1 MTELEA
7 LKWDRIRTSL
17 ANAPGCDRV
26 PGYQEKSTVNHMHIL
41 AAILCSALVWL
52 CTANTY
58 AADPPSFKS
67 QLFKKGRLIY
77 SDDFDEKLDRKRWQ
91 PRTKTWVIKD
101 GTLTG
106 SPDYKNAEEAR
117 KALGRDHHL
126 GLSPVIRLNHLPPKF
141 VLHMRVK
148 FEGNAFATGRPKIDI
163 GHHINTLSF
172 TADGY
177 SLKLH
182 GGERFS
188 GKAPDVRLNEWI
200 DVIVEF
206 QEGMMWI
213 GVNGKGQTIEHEQ
226 VSLEGRSELT
236 FKTFAAA
243 PNRIMFDSVRLWKV
257 N

>member
-1 MTELEA
+1 M
-7 LKWDRIRTSL
+7 
-17 ANAPGCDRV
+17 
-26 PGYQEKSTVNHMHIL
+26 NHVINTL
-41 AAILCSALVWL
+41 AATLCSALVWL
-52 CTANTY
+52 CISITD

-67 QLFKKGRLIY
+67 ELFKRGTLVY
-77 SDDFDEKLDRKRWQ
+77 SDDFNEKLDRERWQ
-91 PRTKTWVIKD
+91 PRTKTWQIKD
-101 GTLTG
+101 GTLVG
-106 SPDYKNAEEAR
+106 SPDYKNAQEAQ

-148 FEGNAFATGRPKIDI
+148 FEGTAFAPGRPKFDI
-163 GHHINTLSF
+163 GHHINTLSL

-200 DVIVEF
+200 DVILEF
-206 QEGMMWI
+206 QEGKMWI
-213 GVNGKGQTIEHEQ
+213 GVNGTGRTIEHEQ

-243 PNRIMFDSVRLWKV
+243 PNRMMFDSVRLWKID
-257 N
+257 